1 VSPEPSGDSPALFPE
16 SKSGSSPG
24 EESILR
30 HLAQT
35 LSVAK
40 TLKRFPSLQPRDL
53 RELLLKCAGQIQTNQ
68 QAAPSTPERKKGIEL
83 FVHTDGASR
92 GNPGEAGAGIVIS
105 DVLGRTVK
113 EFKAFLGVATNNV
126 AEYRAAILG
135 LEKALELGA
144 GNLTLYLDSELVGRQ
159 IKGEY
164 KVREDHLKPLHR
176 QATDLLGRFFGY
188 HIECV
193 AREENRRADQLANEA
208 IDQRKE

>member
-1 VSPEPSGDSPALFPE
+1 MSPEPSGKSPALFPGLKE
-16 SKSGSSPG
+16 DSPPS

-40 TLKRFPSLQPRDL
+40 TLKRFPSLQPQDL
-53 RELLLKCAGQIQTNQ
+53 QELLLKCARRSKADQKTPPP
-68 QAAPSTPERKKGIEL
+68 APEKKKGIE
-83 FVHTDGASR
+83 FFIHTDGASR

-113 EFKAFLGVATNNV
+113 EFKEFLGVVTNNV
-126 AEYRAAILG
+126 AEYRAVILG
-135 LEKALELGA
+135 LEKALDLGV
-144 GNLTLYLDSELVGRQ
+144 GDITLYLDSELVGRQ
-159 IKGEY
+159 LKGEY
-164 KVREDHLKPLHR
+164 KVREEHLKPLHR
-176 QATDLLGRFFGY
+176 KATDLLGRFFSY
-188 HIECV
+188 NIICV